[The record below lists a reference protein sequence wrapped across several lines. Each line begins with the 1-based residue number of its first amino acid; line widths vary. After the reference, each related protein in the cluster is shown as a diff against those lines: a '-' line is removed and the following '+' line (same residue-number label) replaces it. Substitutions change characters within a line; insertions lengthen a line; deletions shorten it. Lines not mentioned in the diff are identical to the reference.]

1 MGLRPWHVPTPDPA
15 QGRGSILPG
24 SRRLHR
30 CVGPQPRLSEPT
42 PRPAARG
49 STVRRGQAA
58 CGVQGG
64 AALRSR
70 WAWILQDALGVVF
83 CLYMLK
89 TIRLPTFKVR
99 ASGVSWRG
107 GGSGD
112 VGAGPGQ
119 PASWGPL
126 PSGRRPAPF
135 PALPGASRSRLTL
148 SGWYGLHVF
157 VPPATRLSSAV
168 AFCHGTKV
176 ATWPRGRMVS
186 WPTWALQG
194 GSFLLTAL
202 CWGWCPVAPGGGG
215 EGGDHMGRGACLGLS
230 TPVPGPGCLPRPRSD
245 ETDLGPVKTGH
256 GCVSPDPTSP
266 MPLAQKPRVHFS
278 PQPPALPQALALS
291 PPPPRGGSGLARFL
305 GKASSQRGKS
315 KPCKGPEGGQRRQG
329 ASALRT
335 PCPQACTLLL
345 LVLFIYDVF
354 FVFVTPFL
362 TKVGAPVPLHPP
374 PGARAPRAC
383 T

>member
-1 MGLRPWHVPTPDPA
+1 M
-15 QGRGSILPG
+15 
-24 SRRLHR
+24 
-30 CVGPQPRLSEPT
+30 
-42 PRPAARG
+42 
-49 STVRRGQAA
+49 RRGQAA

-194 GSFLLTAL
+194 GSFLLTAQ

-291 PPPPRGGSGLARFL
+291 PPPPEGQLWSCSLSRKGFIPAGQVQALQGARGGPAAPGSQCPQDTLSAGLHVAAACALHLRRLLRVRHPLPDQGGRPSPPAPAPRGPGPPRLHLTQHPLLLEWEQHHGGGGHRALGLGHAR
-305 GKASSQRGKS
+305 
-315 KPCKGPEGGQRRQG
+315 EGG
-329 ASALRT
+329 
-335 PCPQACTLLL
+335 
-345 LVLFIYDVF
+345 
-354 FVFVTPFL
+354 
-362 TKVGAPVPLHPP
+362 
-374 PGARAPRAC
+374 
-383 T
+383 